1 MVVGSRRRRTMV
13 IRITWGRLHPGTWGD
28 FERTYREN
36 VIDGKTVKGLRG
48 RLLVQDSGDKDT
60 GFAMSLWDN
69 LADME
74 SYEQSE
80 LFKEFTALF
89 QPFFVGEYKTYRCEV
104 KHTDMVP

>member
-1 MVVGSRRRRTMV
+1 MV
-13 IRITWGRLHPGTWGD
+13 IRITWGKLRAGTWSD

-60 GFAMSLWDN
+60 GFAMSLWEN

-74 SYEQSE
+74 AYEKSKLYEE
-80 LFKEFTALF
+80 LMAKF
-89 QPFFVGEYKTYRCEV
+89 QPFFVGEYKTHRCEV
-104 KHTDMVP
+104 KCMDRFS

>member
-1 MVVGSRRRRTMV
+1 MV
-13 IRITWGRLHPGTWGD
+13 IRITWGRLRAGTWSD

-48 RLLVQDSGDKDT
+48 RLLVQDSADKDT

-69 LADME
+69 LADIE

-80 LFKEFTALF
+80 LYKELTALF
-89 QPFFVGEYKTYRCEV
+89 QPFFVGEYKTHRGEV
-104 KHTDMVP
+104 KHTDMVS

>member
-1 MVVGSRRRRTMV
+1 MV
-13 IRITWGRLHPGTWGD
+13 IRITWGRLHTGTWSE
-28 FERTYREN
+28 FERTYRAN

-104 KHTDMVP
+104 KHTDIFP

>member
-1 MVVGSRRRRTMV
+1 MV
-13 IRITWGRLHPGTWGD
+13 IRITWGRLRVGAWSE
-28 FERTYREN
+28 FERTYRAKVSE
-36 VIDGKTVKGLRG
+36 GKTVKGLRG

-89 QPFFVGEYKTYRCEV
+89 QPFFVGEYKTYRCDV
-104 KHTDMVP
+104 KYTDVK

>member
-1 MVVGSRRRRTMV
+1 MV
-13 IRITWGRLHPGTWGD
+13 IRITWGRLRAGTWSD

-60 GFAMSLWDN
+60 GFAISLWDN

-74 SYEQSE
+74 TYEQSAV
-80 LFKEFTALF
+80 FKEFLAKLE
-89 QPFFVGEYKTYRCEV
+89 PFFVGEYKTHRCEV
-104 KHTDMVP
+104 KYRDMVS

>member
-1 MVVGSRRRRTMV
+1 MV
-13 IRITWGRLHPGTWGD
+13 IRITWGRLRAGTWSD

-74 SYEQSE
+74 SYERSE
-80 LFKEFTALF
+80 LSKGFTALF

-104 KHTDMVP
+104 KHTDMVS

>member
-1 MVVGSRRRRTMV
+1 MW
-13 IRITWGRLHPGTWGD
+13 IRITWGRLRPGAWSE

-36 VIDGKTVKGLRG
+36 VIDGKKVKGLRG

-60 GFAMSLWDN
+60 GVAMSLWDN

-80 LFKEFTALF
+80 LYQEFMALF
-89 QPFFVGEYKTYRCEV
+89 EPFFVGEYKTHRCEV
-104 KHTDMVP
+104 KYTDMVS